1 VNDSVNELFPGNDA
15 GERHDTFHINEDSF
29 SQIKSDIS
37 PSDPMKAP
45 TRGNNAKAMGG
56 GKKKG
61 TFGDDYLEDMMI

>member
-1 VNDSVNELFPGNDA
+1 MNDLFPGNDV

-45 TRGNNAKAMGG
+45 TRGANAKAHGS
-56 GKKKG
+56 KKKG
-61 TFGDDYLEDMMI
+61 FGDD